1 MFDAVSPRPSL
12 ACGGAKQYWAG
23 LDEVEANI
31 GQLSKQGI
39 EEESGW
45 LCSDQ
50 YTMDSR
56 SLQE

>member
-1 MFDAVSPRPSL
+1 MFDAVSSGPSL

-23 LDEVEANI
+23 LDEAEANI

-50 YTMDSR
+50 YTMDSK
-56 SLQE
+56 S

>member
-1 MFDAVSPRPSL
+1 MFNAVSSRPSL

-39 EEESGW
+39 EEGSRW

-50 YTMDSR
+50 YTIDSR
-56 SLQE
+56 S

>member
-1 MFDAVSPRPSL
+1 MFDAVSLGPPL
-12 ACGGAKQYWAG
+12 ACGGAKKYWAG

-31 GQLSKQGI
+31 GQLGKQGI
-39 EEESGW
+39 EEDSGW

-56 SLQE
+56 S